1 MINFSKFFLPFFSQ
15 VHLYQSKMLN
25 QLCNLFV
32 LALLLSLVS
41 CDNPI
46 ESTTDLAA
54 SQDSE
59 EIAQIPEENREL
71 VRKVIKE
78 GRVEFETRDLSA
90 TRKQILEVISTH
102 QGYVSSDQEFNYP
115 GRKSNTL
122 VIRIPAGKFD
132 QVLTEAT
139 SGVKE
144 FEQKEILVKD
154 MSEEFVDIE
163 ARLKTKKELETR
175 YTELLKQAKNVM
187 EMVEIENQIGQL
199 RADIESTEGR
209 LAYLQDQVSF
219 STLSMTFYESVP
231 EGMGLSHE
239 FKIGFRNGWENLVAF
254 FVLLINIWPFLLLAL
269 AGWFGLRVYRGRK
282 G

>member
-1 MINFSKFFLPFFSQ
+1 
-15 VHLYQSKMLN
+15 MLN

-41 CDNPI
+41 CANNP
-46 ESTTDLAA
+46 ESTADLAA

-59 EIAQIPEENREL
+59 EMAQIPGENGEL
-71 VRKVIKE
+71 GRKVIKE
-78 GRVEFETRDLSA
+78 GRVEFETKDLSA
-90 TRKQILEVISTH
+90 TRKQILEAVSSH

-122 VIRIPAGKFD
+122 VLRIPAEKFD
-132 QVLTEAT
+132 QVLNEAT
-139 SGVKE
+139 SGVE
-144 FEQKEILVKD
+144 RFEQKEILVKD
-154 MSEEFVDIE
+154 VSEEFVDIE
-163 ARLKTKKELETR
+163 ARLNTKKELETR

-209 LAYLQDQVSF
+209 LAYLQDQVAF

-239 FKIGFRNGWENLVAF
+239 LKIGFRNGWENLVAF